1 MLVQLM
7 HVLSLII
14 ITFSS
19 IAKLLM
25 KFTSMDETKEWNIS
39 LKFESYFLNEQ
50 GKYDRGKSLILPGVE
65 SPSLF
70 MV

>member
-39 LKFESYFLNEQ
+39 LKFESYFLNEH
-50 GKYDRGKSLILPGVE
+50 KIPLY
-65 SPSLF
+65 
-70 MV
+70 